1 MAQGGS
7 VQNGIGVQF
16 HWAQDVVKEDG
27 TLDQKHWTFRPPEGM
42 DFDGVVEYLNS
53 NIGKQWEDDE
63 DTLPDDDRQVY
74 AVQGFFFDRLVYIP
88 FEQLTRADLV
98 RVLERD
104 GFVREND

>member
-1 MAQGGS
+1 MAQGES

-63 DTLPDDDRQVY
+63 DTLRMMTGRCTQSKAFSSTV
-74 AVQGFFFDRLVYIP
+74 
-88 FEQLTRADLV
+88 
-98 RVLERD
+98 
-104 GFVREND
+104 